1 MEIVMKRKVV
11 VLGGGTG
18 SSTLLRGLKEFPV
31 DLTAIVSVCDDGSS
45 TGVLREEFNIPAVGD
60 IRRVLVALSETEPLV
75 MELFNY
81 RFRTTSD
88 LDGHTVGNLLL
99 TASSEIT
106 GNLSDGIEALSKVF
120 NLKGKVVP
128 LTEDNV
134 VLMGEM
140 EDGSI
145 VEGEHHITQNKNKIR
160 KVFYKEEPIPTKEA
174 VKALEEADLIIL
186 SMGSLFTSI
195 IPNLICD
202 KILEAID
209 QSRGKLMYVCNMVTQ
224 PGETENYKVSD
235 HIKLLNQ
242 HLRKRKIDVVIA
254 NEGKIDETMAK
265 RYESLE
271 QKDPV
276 ELDKEDTEGL
286 VEKVIYDDYVTVKN
300 NLLRHNVMKLSM
312 HIFGYLL
319 EEHSGSSGI
328 NQESNKWS

>member
-1 MEIVMKRKVV
+1 MSRKVV

-18 SSTLLRGLKEFPV
+18 SSTLLRGLKEFPI
-31 DLTAIVSVCDDGSS
+31 DLTAIVSVCDDGKS

-60 IRRVLVALSETEPLV
+60 IRRVLIALSETEPLV
-75 MELFNY
+75 AELFNY
-81 RFRTTSD
+81 RFNTTSD

-106 GNLSDGIEALSKVF
+106 GNLSDGIEALSKVL

-140 EDGSI
+140 ADGRI
-145 VEGEHHITQNKNKIR
+145 IEGEHNITMHKSSIKR
-160 KVFYKEEPIPTKEA
+160 VFYKDEPVPTKEA
-174 VKALEEADLIIL
+174 VEAIEEADLIIL
-186 SMGSLFTSI
+186 SMGSVFTSI

-202 KILEAID
+202 EIIQAID
-209 QSRGKLMYVCNMVTQ
+209 RSKGKIMYVCNMVTQ
-224 PGETENYKVSD
+224 PGETDKFKVSD
-235 HIKLLNQ
+235 HVYLLN
-242 HLRKRKIDVVIA
+242 LYLGKRKIDVVVA
-254 NEGKIDETMAK
+254 NDGKIDEEMAK

-276 ELDKEDTEGL
+276 ELDRKETKKF
-286 VEKVIYDDYVTVKN
+286 VKKVISGDYVTVKN
-300 NLLRHNVMKLSM
+300 NLLRHNVLKLSM

-319 EEHSGSSGI
+319 E
-328 NQESNKWS
+328 QNKEE